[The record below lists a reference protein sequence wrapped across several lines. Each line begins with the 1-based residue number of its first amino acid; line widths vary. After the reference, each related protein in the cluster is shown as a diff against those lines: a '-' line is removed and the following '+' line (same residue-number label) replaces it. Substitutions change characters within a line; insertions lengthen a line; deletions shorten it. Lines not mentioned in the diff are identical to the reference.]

1 MRMQR
6 TKSLSRF
13 LGDKSFWSYSLRLAI
28 PISLQNI
35 LVCSFTLVDT
45 IMIGVL
51 GDTALAAVGMA
62 GQWAWLLNLVM
73 FGFNSGAG
81 VFIAQYWGV
90 RDVDRIRKSFGLAA
104 VSALSVSLLFTLVA
118 LFAPSLVLSVF
129 TSDPAVAELGISYLR
144 CACFSYMAVCLNNLF
159 GTLLRS
165 TEQVKLPL
173 YVSMVSVVM
182 NALLNALFIYG
193 LDMGVKGA
201 AIATSISSWISPS
214 LLLIISIK
222 RRNIL
227 RAPLGAFFGWTKEF
241 IKKYYWLSLPAL
253 ANETLWSL
261 GTLIYKAIYSNT
273 STDFYAAYTI
283 FTSIQDIIFAFF
295 IGLCHAC
302 SVIIGKKVGAGELH
316 DAYHTSLRFT
326 VIFPLFTIV
335 VGAVFL
341 VLRPLLLLPFPNSD
355 AMTLATA
362 STLIIYY
369 LCELPLRNIP
379 YLTIVGIFRAG
390 GDTKIGLLYDTLGL
404 WVLAIPAVWLG
415 ARVFHLDL
423 TLVFLIML
431 LVEDVPKSTL
441 CFFRL
446 FSRKWIRPVT
456 DQGASALE
464 DTAVD
469 I

>member
-1 MRMQR
+1 MQ
-6 TKSLSRF
+6 LSKH
-13 LGDKSFWSYSLRLAI
+13 LGDRHFWSYSLRLAV
-28 PISLQNI
+28 PISIQNI
-35 LVCSFTLVDT
+35 LVCSFTLLDT

-90 RDVDRIRKSFGLAA
+90 RDIDRIRKSFGLAA

-118 LFAPSLVLSVF
+118 LFAPHVVLSIF
-129 TSDPAVAELGISYLR
+129 TSDPDVAALGEVYLR
-144 CACFSYMAVCLNNLF
+144 CACFSYVAICLNNLF

-182 NALLNALFIYG
+182 NAVLNALFIHA
-193 LDMGVKGA
+193 LQMGIKGA
-201 AIATSISSWISPS
+201 AIATSISSWISP
-214 LLLIISIK
+214 LLLLFISIK
-222 RRNIL
+222 RKNIL
-227 RAPLGAFFGWTKEF
+227 RAPIRAFVGWTKDF
-241 IKKYYWLSLPAL
+241 AKKYYLLSLPAL
-253 ANETLWSL
+253 ANESLWSL

-295 IGLCHAC
+295 IGLCHAS
-302 SVIIGKKVGAGELH
+302 SVIVGKKVGAGDLREAYQ
-316 DAYHTSLRFT
+316 DARRFT
-326 VIFPLFTIV
+326 FVFPLFTI
-335 VGAVFL
+335 AVSL
-341 VLRPLLLLPFPNSD
+341 VFMLLRPVLLLPFPNSD
-355 AMTLATA
+355 AATLATA
-362 STLIIYY
+362 STLLIYY

-379 YLTIVGIFRAG
+379 YITIVGIFRAG
-390 GDTKIGLLYDTLGL
+390 GDTKIGLLYDTIGL
-404 WVLAIPAVWLG
+404 WLLAIPAVWLG
-415 ARVFHLDL
+415 ARVLHLNL
-423 TLVFLIML
+423 TMVFLIML
-431 LVEDVPKSTL
+431 LIEDVPKSAL
-441 CFFRL
+441 CLMRL

-456 DQGASALE
+456 DQGESALE
-464 DTAVD
+464 DTAAG

>member
-1 MRMQR
+1 MQ
-6 TKSLSRF
+6 LSKH
-13 LGDKSFWSYSLRLAI
+13 LGDRHFWSYSLKLAV
-28 PISLQNI
+28 PISIQNI

-90 RDVDRIRKSFGLAA
+90 RDIERIRKSFGLAA

-118 LFAPSLVLSVF
+118 FFMPHIVLSIF
-129 TSDPAVAELGISYLR
+129 TSDAAVAELGEVYLR
-144 CACFSYMAVCLNNLF
+144 CACFSYMAICLNNLF

-173 YVSMVSVVM
+173 YVSMISVVM
-182 NALLNALFIYG
+182 NAALNALFIYG
-193 LDMGVKGA
+193 LQMGVKGA
-201 AIATSISSWISPS
+201 AIATSISSWISP
-214 LLLIISIK
+214 LLLLFISIK
-222 RRNIL
+222 RKNIL
-227 RAPLGAFFGWTKEF
+227 RAPISAFVGWTKEF
-241 IKKYYWLSLPAL
+241 VKKYYVLSLPAL
-253 ANETLWSL
+253 ANESLWSL

-295 IGLCHAC
+295 IGLCHAS
-302 SVIIGKKVGAGELH
+302 SVIVGKKVGAGELREAYQ
-316 DAYHTSLRFT
+316 DAKRFT
-326 VIFPLFTIV
+326 LVFPLFTIV
-335 VGAVFL
+335 VSAVFMA
-341 VLRPLLLLPFPNSD
+341 LRPVLLLPFPNSD
-355 AMTLATA
+355 AVTLATA
-362 STLIIYY
+362 STLLIYY

-379 YLTIVGIFRAG
+379 YITIVGIFRAG
-390 GDTKIGLLYDTLGL
+390 GDTKIGLLYDTIGL
-404 WVLAIPAVWLG
+404 WLLAIPTVWLG
-415 ARVFHLDL
+415 ARVLNLNL
-423 TLVFLIML
+423 TTVFLIML
-431 LVEDVPKSTL
+431 LIEDVPKSTL
-441 CFFRL
+441 CLMRL

-456 DQGASALE
+456 DQGESALE
-464 DTAVD
+464 ETSAG

>member
-1 MRMQR
+1 MQ
-6 TKSLSRF
+6 LSRK
-13 LGDKSFWSYSLRLAI
+13 LGDRRFWSYSLKLAV
-28 PISLQNI
+28 PISIQNI

-118 LFAPSLVLSVF
+118 FFAPHIVLSVF
-129 TSDPAVAELGISYLR
+129 TSDSSVSELGEIYLR
-144 CACFSYMAVCLNNLF
+144 CACFSYMAICLNNLF

-173 YVSMVSVVM
+173 YVSMISVAM
-182 NALLNALFIYG
+182 NAVLNALFIYG
-193 LDMGVKGA
+193 LQMGVKGA
-201 AIATSISSWISPS
+201 AIATSISSWVSPML
-214 LLLIISIK
+214 LLLISI
-222 RRNIL
+222 RRKNIL
-227 RAPLGAFFGWTKEF
+227 CAPLRAFIGWTKEF
-241 IKKYYWLSLPAL
+241 VEKYYLLSLPAL
-253 ANETLWSL
+253 ANESLWSL

-295 IGLCHAC
+295 IGLCHAS
-302 SVIIGKKVGAGELH
+302 SVIVGKKVGAGDLREAYQ
-316 DAYHTSLRFT
+316 DARRFT
-326 VIFPLFTIV
+326 LVFPLFTI
-335 VGAVFL
+335 AVCIVFML
-341 VLRPLLLLPFPNSD
+341 LRPVLLLPFPNSD
-355 AMTLATA
+355 ATTLATA
-362 STLIIYY
+362 STLLIYY

-379 YLTIVGIFRAG
+379 YITIVGIFRAG
-390 GDTKIGLLYDTLGL
+390 GDTKIGLLYDTIGL
-404 WVLAIPAVWLG
+404 WLLAIPAVWLG
-415 ARVFHLDL
+415 ARVLHLNL
-423 TLVFLIML
+423 TTVFLIML
-431 LVEDVPKSTL
+431 LIEDVPKSTL
-441 CFFRL
+441 CLMRL

-456 DQGASALE
+456 DQGESALE
-464 DTAVD
+464 DTVAD

>member
-1 MRMQR
+1 MQR
-6 TKSLSRF
+6 SKSLSTY
-13 LGDKSFWSYSLRLAI
+13 LGDRSFWNYSLRLAI

-90 RDVDRIRKSFGLAA
+90 RDIDRIRKSFGLATISALA
-104 VSALSVSLLFTLVA
+104 VSILFTLVA
-118 LFAPSLVLSVF
+118 LFAPSVVLSVF
-129 TSDPAVAELGISYLR
+129 TSDPVVAELGATYLR
-144 CACFSYMAVCLNNLF
+144 CACFSYVAICLNNLF

-173 YVSMVSVVM
+173 YVSMVSVLM
-182 NALLNALFIYG
+182 NALLNALFIHG
-193 LDMGVKGA
+193 LNMGVKGA
-201 AIATSISSWISPS
+201 AIATSISSWISPM
-214 LLLIISIK
+214 LLLVISIK
-222 RRNIL
+222 RKNIL
-227 RAPLGAFFGWTKEF
+227 RAPLRAFVGWTKDF
-241 IKKYYWLSLPAL
+241 VKKYYLLSLPAL
-253 ANETLWSL
+253 ANESLWSL
-261 GTLIYKAIYSNT
+261 GTLIYKAIFSNT

-295 IGLCHAC
+295 IGLCHAS
-302 SVIIGKKVGAGELH
+302 SVIVGKKVGAGDLREAYE
-316 DAYHTSLRFT
+316 DARRFT
-326 VIFPLFTIV
+326 IVFPLFTLA
-335 VGAVFL
+335 VGLIFVL
-341 VLRPLLLLPFPNSD
+341 LRPLLLLPFPNSD

-379 YLTIVGIFRAG
+379 YITIVGIFRAG
-390 GDTKIGLLYDTLGL
+390 GDTKIGLLYDTIGL
-404 WVLAIPAVWLG
+404 WLLAIPTVWLG

-423 TLVFLIML
+423 TTVFLIML
-431 LVEDVPKSTL
+431 LIEDVPKSTL
-441 CFFRL
+441 CLIRL

-456 DQGASALE
+456 DQGASALG
-464 DTAVD
+464 DTAAD
-469 I
+469 T

>member
-1 MRMQR
+1 MQ
-6 TKSLSRF
+6 LSKH
-13 LGDKSFWSYSLRLAI
+13 LGDKHFWSHSLRLAV
-28 PISLQNI
+28 PISIQNI

-90 RDVDRIRKSFGLAA
+90 RDIDRSRKSFGLAA

-118 LFAPSLVLSVF
+118 LLAPHVVLSIF
-129 TSDPAVAELGISYLR
+129 TSDPAVAELGEVYLR
-144 CACFSYMAVCLNNLF
+144 CACFSYAAICLNNLF

-173 YVSMVSVVM
+173 YVSMVSVIM
-182 NALLNALFIYG
+182 NAALNALFIHG
-193 LDMGVKGA
+193 LQMGVKGA
-201 AIATSISSWISPS
+201 AIATSISSWISPLM
-214 LLLIISIK
+214 LLLISIK
-222 RRNIL
+222 RKNIL
-227 RAPLGAFFGWTKEF
+227 CAPLRAFVGWTKEF
-241 IKKYYWLSLPAL
+241 AKKYYLLSLPAL
-253 ANETLWSL
+253 ANESLWSL

-295 IGLCHAC
+295 IGLCHAS
-302 SVIIGKKVGAGELH
+302 SVIVGKKVGAGDLREAYQ
-316 DAYHTSLRFT
+316 DARRFT
-326 VIFPLFTIV
+326 FVFPLFTI
-335 VGAVFL
+335 AVSL
-341 VLRPLLLLPFPNSD
+341 VFMLLRPVLLLPFPNSD
-355 AMTLATA
+355 AVTLATA
-362 STLIIYY
+362 STLLIYY

-379 YLTIVGIFRAG
+379 YITIVGIFRAG
-390 GDTKIGLLYDTLGL
+390 GDTKIGLLYDTIGL
-404 WVLAIPAVWLG
+404 WLLAIPTVWLG
-415 ARVFHLDL
+415 ARVLHLNL
-423 TLVFLIML
+423 TTVFLIML
-431 LVEDVPKSTL
+431 LIEDVPKSAL
-441 CFFRL
+441 CLMRL

-456 DQGASALE
+456 DQGESALE